1 MKQKKLILP
10 IIFLALILAVNMA
23 SADTVLNCSGIN
35 KPDWYYFGDVGG
47 GAPTLRYDAQSFT
60 PSSNITLDAIS
71 FYVAGKTGTPGNAN
85 ISIYFDNGGDQP
97 YDAFPLNSSCYGDL
111 GGLPTSAWVTYNFSN
126 SSQFCI
132 LNASVKYWI
141 VVKTT
146 PGGTGNYYKIGSNN
160 PSDCAGS
167 FSYGTNAPAWTTA
180 GTYDMSIYI
189 FNKTTP
195 GATITPAIGYNANT
209 TTESSYYNQ
218 THAWIY
224 ASIGVTDFPSS
235 NTTINL
241 YNTSGLYSS
250 STGTSNYSYNFT
262 NIPPGNYTLNATATN
277 GTTTINIS
285 TSKTYKIYSMSL
297 NITNPSSTGQEV
309 NEYLN
314 ITYSTT
320 INPNVSSITS
330 YNISLL
336 NSDLTTNRSLINN
349 TANNSLYWNL
359 FDENLSL
366 GSYAIKIIAT
376 NNYSEIVNTT
386 SNLFNFS
393 KNALLNLSAVLT
405 IDNSSIINFS
415 IQIIDNNNTENRS
428 YNTTNGSINIPIIK
442 SRSYTIY
449 LDAPGYALS
458 NETILTNNIS
468 HQNHTMNTYTE
479 NSVNIHIYDE
489 TTNILITDNITITFT
504 QNTTEISN
512 STTTGTYYQDGLA
525 DGTWDIKFS
534 GGNYTLKT
542 YTITVANRS
551 TQNLNAYLSANSQY
565 SIFNIID
572 FDSSAVIE
580 GASFTQSKI
589 INGSWTVIT
598 TKSSDITGRIQFD
611 YLPYVK
617 YQFLIS
623 ATGYDD
629 NLFYLDPVLFSTYN
643 IRMTKTTTLS
653 PTNTPDYLGIYISY
667 YNNNT
672 GDTTWNI
679 GSNNTL
685 IWIISSPIGSL
696 EKYNITIELPQ
707 GINISQ
713 NGSLANGEQFTQ
725 NFTINSTNTSDR
737 LIINYCYES
746 TTSYAKCFRFPYTI
760 IGVYANTSMIANKDQ
775 TYGLGVFER
784 VLLVTIIVLFVGGV
798 VFIYGGAISGLVV
811 TLFIYGFTLSTGFV
825 TIWMIFPSLF
835 VGFILIVAT
844 SKGGGS

>member
-1 MKQKKLILP
+1 MKKTLLITIMILTM
-10 IIFLALILAVNMA
+10 ILAIDLA

-60 PSSNITLDAIS
+60 PSSNISLDAIS
-71 FYVAGKTGTPGNAN
+71 FYIAGKSGTPGNVN
-85 ISIYFDNGGDQP
+85 VSLYFDNGGDQP
-97 YDAFPLNSSCYGDL
+97 YDSFPLNSSCYGSI
-111 GGLPTSAWVTYNFSN
+111 GGGVTSAWNTYNFSN
-126 SSQFCI
+126 NSQYCI

-141 VVKTT
+141 VIKTA
-146 PGGTGNYYKIGSNN
+146 PGGGSNYYKIGSNN

-167 FSYGTNAPAWTTA
+167 FSYGTDTPGWTTA

-189 FNKTTP
+189 FNKTIP

-209 TTESSYYNQ
+209 TTESSYYNN
-218 THAWIY
+218 THGWIY
-224 ASIGVTDFPSS
+224 SSFAVTDFPSS
-235 NTTINL
+235 NTTIKL
-241 YNTSGLYSS
+241 YNTSGLYSTI
-250 STGTSNYSYNFT
+250 TGLSNYSYNFT
-262 NIPPGNYTLNATATN
+262 SLPPGNYTLNATASN

-285 TSKTYKIYSMSL
+285 TSKIYKIYSMIL
-297 NITNPSSTGQEV
+297 NISNPSTTGQEI

-314 ITYSTT
+314 ISYVTN
-320 INPNVSSITS
+320 IDPNVSTIIG

-336 NSDLTTNRSLINN
+336 NSDLSNNRSLINN
-349 TANNSLYWNL
+349 TANNSLNWNV

-376 NNYSEIVNTT
+376 NNYSEIINTT

-393 KNALLNLSAVLT
+393 KNALLNLSAALT

-415 IQIIDNNNTENRS
+415 VQIIDNNNTENRS

-449 LDAPGYALS
+449 LDATGYALS
-458 NETILTNNIS
+458 NETISTNNIS
-468 HQNHTMNTYTE
+468 HQNHTMRTYTE
-479 NSVNIHIYDE
+479 NSVSINIYDE
-489 TTNILITDNITITFT
+489 TTNLLITQNITIEFT
-504 QNTTEISN
+504 QNLSDIINT
-512 STTTGTYYQDGLA
+512 TTTGMYYQDGLA
-525 DGTWDIKFS
+525 DGTWNIKFS
-534 GGNYTLKT
+534 GGNYTLKS

-589 INGSWTVIT
+589 INGSWTVINS
-598 TKSSDITGRIQFD
+598 KSSDITGRVQFD
-611 YLPYVK
+611 YIPNAK

-653 PTNTPDYLGIYISY
+653 PTNTADYLGIYISY

-672 GDTTWNI
+672 GDTTWNNNN
-679 GSNNTL
+679 NNTL

-713 NGSLANGEQFTQ
+713 NGILANGEQFTQ

-746 TTSYAKCFRFPYTI
+746 TTSYPKCFRFPHTI
-760 IGVYANTSMIANKDQ
+760 IGVYANTSMLANKDQ

-784 VLLVTIIVLFVGGV
+784 VLLVTIIVLFVGGM
-798 VFIYGGAISGLVV
+798 VFIYGGAIPGLVV
-811 TLFIYGFTLSTGFV
+811 TLFVYGFTLSTGFV

-835 VGFILIVAT
+835 VGFIMIVST